1 MYHDLSMFETSS
13 NKSILL
19 GYSACSSSGLTIGLW
34 VRVKRTNLPFRYE
47 NASKSKYGNITFCS
61 SVVLF
66 KILKYFP
73 SQLYYPDIGLGSQ
86 MPPCILFLGR
96 KIFPYIIPIVN
107 VCIQNGAL
115 GSGV

>member
-73 SQLYYPDIGLGSQ
+73 SQLYYPDIKLLVWGHKCPHAFYFLGGKSS
-86 MPPCILFLGR
+86 PILFL
-96 KIFPYIIPIVN
+96 
-107 VCIQNGAL
+107 L
-115 GSGV
+115 